1 MNYNNNGVEAYF
13 PPPPIVEVISAED
26 PTASEGT
33 TMEEAI
39 GDAVPPS
46 QEVFVE
52 NHPTPRA
59 LLGREIYKRLKEGK
73 AASDRQLAKLV
84 ALKLQQIPPDS
95 GWILLGFP
103 RNRSQV

>member
-1 MNYNNNGVEAYF
+1 M
-13 PPPPIVEVISAED
+13 EVISVED
-26 PTASEGT
+26 SMVSRGLSVEEG
-33 TMEEAI
+33 I
-39 GDAVPPS
+39 GDAVPPL

-52 NHPTPRA
+52 NRPTPRA
-59 LLGREIYKRLKEGK
+59 LLGREIYKKLKEGK
-73 AASDRQLAKLV
+73 AASDRQLAKLA